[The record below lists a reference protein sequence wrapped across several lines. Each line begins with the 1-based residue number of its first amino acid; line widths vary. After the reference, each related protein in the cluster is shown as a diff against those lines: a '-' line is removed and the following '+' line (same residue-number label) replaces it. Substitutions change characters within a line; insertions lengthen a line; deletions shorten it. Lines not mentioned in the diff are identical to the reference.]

1 MLAVSVCPRI
11 ADPDIVGV
19 GVEAKVGVP
28 RYKSDVGSPDLP
40 ELMAPGFLDFN
51 IDSKFE

>member
-11 ADPDIVGV
+11 ADPDIVGA